1 MSNFT
6 NLQNVP
12 SAAPQSLPM
21 GRLYFL
27 DWVRIIAFFLLILYH
42 VGMYY
47 VEWGWHVKS
56 PHASS
61 AIQPLMMLTSP
72 WRLSLL
78 FFISGVASSFMLEKL
93 KPGSF
98 FRSRSLRL
106 LLPLIFGMYLIVPPQ
121 AYLEVVEKL
130 AYEGG
135 YGDFMQLYLH
145 HYRGFK
151 IEGKILD
158 LPTWNH
164 LWFVAYI
171 WVYSALLSFWMS
183 VKPAWFLAARN
194 WLQAQMK
201 GWRILVLPV
210 AYLALVRMG
219 LLSRFPPNNGLTADW
234 YNHACY
240 LFVFLFGALIANRQ
254 EFWLELASLRKL
266 ALRIAIACWIF
277 VIIYFDMAGENTPMW
292 LLMFQRLV
300 WVSMA
305 WCAIVAACGYA
316 LVYANVDSPAR
327 RYLTQA
333 VFPVYIL
340 HQTYIVV
347 MAHSLK
353 PLALPALS
361 EGILL
366 TVLTALA
373 CFLSY
378 EVIRRIVF
386 LRPLFGLE
394 LGWTYKPRSLS
405 PG

>member
-1 MSNFT
+1 MST
-6 NLQNVP
+6 SSTPTAGSP
-12 SAAPQSLPM
+12 SL
-21 GRLYFL
+21 RLYFL

-61 AIQPLMMLTSP
+61 TLQPLMMLTSP

-78 FFISGVASSFMLEKL
+78 FFISGVASAFMLEKIR
-93 KPGSF
+93 PGQF
-98 FRSRSLRL
+98 LRRRSIRL
-106 LLPLIFGMYLIVPPQ
+106 LLPLIFGMLIVVPPQ

-130 AYEGG
+130 AYAGG
-135 YGDFMQLYLH
+135 YTDFMQLYVH
-145 HYRGFK
+145 AYHGFK
-151 IEGKILD
+151 VEGKTLA

-164 LWFVAYI
+164 LWFVAYL
-171 WVYSALLSFWMS
+171 WVYSVLLGCWLA
-183 VKPAWFLAARN
+183 VKPDWFKMART
-194 WLQAQMK
+194 WLEKQMK
-201 GWRILVLPV
+201 GWRILVLPI
-210 AYLALVRMG
+210 AYLAVVRMA
-219 LLSRFPPNNGLTADW
+219 LLSDFPPNHGLVADW

-240 LFVFLFGALIANRQ
+240 LFVFVFGALIATSPV
-254 EFWLELASLRKL
+254 FWQELAALRWL
-266 ALRIAIACWIF
+266 ALRLVACSWILL
-277 VIIYFDMAGENTPMW
+277 IIYFDLAPDDVPKW
-292 LLMFQRLV
+292 LLMAQRLV
-300 WVSMA
+300 WVCMA
-305 WCAIVAACGYA
+305 WSAIIAACAYA
-316 LVYANVDSPAR
+316 HQYLNFDSPAR

-340 HQTYIVV
+340 HQTYIVI

-366 TVLTALA
+366 IALTALS

-378 EVIRRIVF
+378 EIIRRVFF
-386 LRPLFGLE
+386 LRPLFGLD
-394 LGWTYKPRSLS
+394 LGSVYRPRSLS

>member
-1 MSNFT
+1 M
-6 NLQNVP
+6 P
-12 SAAPQSLPM
+12 GLPAQ
-21 GRLYFL
+21 RLYFL

-78 FFISGVASSFMLEKL
+78 FFISGVASAFMLEKISTGKFL
-93 KPGSF
+93 
-98 FRSRSLRL
+98 RSRSLRL
-106 LLPLIFGMYLIVPPQ
+106 LLPLIFGMFIVVPPQ

-130 AYEGG
+130 TYAGSYSE
-135 YGDFMQLYLH
+135 FMQLYLH

-151 IEGKILD
+151 IEGKVLD

-164 LWFVAYI
+164 LWFVAYL
-171 WVYSALLSFWMS
+171 WVYSVLLWFWLAF
-183 VKPAWFLAARN
+183 KPAWFQAARN
-194 WLQAQMK
+194 WLQKQMR

-210 AYLALVRMG
+210 AYLALLRMG
-219 LLSRFPPNNGLTADW
+219 LFSSYPPNNGLVADW

-240 LFVFLFGALIANRQ
+240 LFIFTFGALIANSQ
-254 EFWLELASLRKL
+254 AFWQELASMRWL
-266 ALRIAIACWIF
+266 ALRIAACGWLF
-277 VIIYFDMAGENTPMW
+277 LIIYFSFEYDATPKW
-292 LLMFQRLV
+292 LIMFQRGV
-300 WVSMA
+300 WVCMA
-305 WCAIVAACGYA
+305 WSAIVAACGYA
-316 LVYANVDSPAR
+316 KQHLNFDSPAR

-340 HQTYIVV
+340 HQTYIVI
-347 MAHSLK
+347 MAHSMK
-353 PLALPALS
+353 PLALPALP

-366 TVLTALA
+366 ITLTAA
-373 CFLSY
+373 SCFLSY
-378 EVIRRIVF
+378 EIIRRVF
-386 LRPLFGLE
+386 LLRPLFGLDA
-394 LGWTYKPRSLS
+394 GFAYKPRALS

>member
-1 MSNFT
+1 MST
-6 NLQNVP
+6 PNLTVSSLSATRP
-12 SAAPQSLPM
+12 SDS
-21 GRLYFL
+21 RLYFL
-27 DWVRIIAFFLLILYH
+27 DWVRIIAFFMLILYH

-61 AIQPLMMLTSP
+61 AIQPLMMLSSP

-78 FFISGVASSFMLEKL
+78 FFISGVASAFMLEKSQ
-93 KPGSF
+93 PGSF
-98 FRSRSLRL
+98 LRNRTVRL
-106 LLPLIFGMYLIVPPQ
+106 LLPLIFGMVIIVPPQ

-130 AYEGG
+130 SYAGS

-145 HYRGFK
+145 AYKGFK
-151 IEGKILD
+151 IDGKVLS

-171 WVYSALLSFWMS
+171 WVYSVLLWLLVAFR
-183 VKPAWFLAARN
+183 PAWFQAARTA
-194 WLQAQMK
+194 LQKHMH
-201 GWRILVLPV
+201 GYRILVLPV
-210 AYLALVRMG
+210 MYLALVRMG
-219 LLSRFPPNNGLTADW
+219 LFSAFPPNNGLFADW

-240 LFVFLFGALIANRQ
+240 LFVFLFGALIANADN
-254 EFWLELASLRKL
+254 FWQELA
-266 ALRIAIACWIF
+266 ALRWTALKIAACGWLF
-277 VIIYFDMAGENTPMW
+277 LIIYFSFDDASPRQW
-292 LLMFQRLV
+292 LIMFQRAV

-305 WCAIVAACGYA
+305 WSAIIAACGYA
-316 LVYANVDSPAR
+316 RVYLNFDSPAR

-340 HQTYIVV
+340 HQTYIVI

-366 TVLTALA
+366 IVLTGAS
-373 CFLSY
+373 CFISY
-378 EVIRRIVF
+378 ELIRRLFF
-386 LRPLFGLE
+386 LRPLFGLGF
-394 LGWTYKPRSLS
+394 GWSYKPRSLS